1 MQKFKNISLL
11 FLVFIAIPTF
21 TCAQQYVQVWSDE
34 FSSPLLNNANWTP
47 EIGTGSNGWGNNE
60 LQYYTS
66 RPENL
71 TIQNGNL
78 LIIAK
83 KESYQGSEYTSAR
96 IKTQAKQSWKYG
108 KMEARIK
115 LPVGQ
120 GLWPAFW
127 MLGENITSVSWPNC
141 GEIDIMEH
149 INSDNKIFG
158 TMHWNANG
166 HAYYG
171 GDVIVND
178 ITQFHIYS
186 IEWDST
192 GIKWFVDGT
201 NFWQANTF
209 NNINSTEEFHN
220 PFFFLLN
227 IAVGG
232 NFPGPPTANS
242 IMADTMLVDYVRVYQ
257 KQTFPANVEELNSNN
272 LFTFFPNPLNKRS
285 QLNIHFNQS
294 NTYNVEIVDM
304 YGKVLHHETLNVNSS
319 DNKYSISLDH
329 FRSGHYILKCRSNE
343 ILLNKRF
350 VILE

>member
-1 MQKFKNISLL
+1 MHKIFSFFTLI
-11 FLVFIAIPTF
+11 FIASLANLN
-21 TCAQQYVQVWSDE
+21 AQQYVQVWSDE
-34 FSSPLLNNANWTP
+34 FSSPVLISANWTT

-66 RPENL
+66 RPENV
-71 TIQNGNL
+71 TIQNGHL

-83 KESYQGSEYTSAR
+83 KETYQGSNYTSAR
-96 IKTQAKQSWKYG
+96 IKTQAKQNWKYG

-149 INSDNKIFG
+149 INSEPKIFG
-158 TMHWNANG
+158 TMHWDANG

-171 GDVIVND
+171 GDVNVND
-178 ITQFHIYS
+178 VTQFHIYS
-186 IEWDST
+186 VEWDST
-192 GIKWFVDGT
+192 GIKWYVDGT
-201 NFWQANTF
+201 NYWQANTL

-257 KQTFPANVEELNSNN
+257 KQTFPANVKEFYDNN
-272 LFTFFPNPLNKRS
+272 LFTLFPNPLKKNEL
-285 QLNIHFNQS
+285 LNIQFDKS
-294 NTYNVEIVDM
+294 DTYSLEILNI
-304 YGKVLHHETLNVNSS
+304 YGDVVYHNKFVVINSS
-319 DNKYSISLDH
+319 KNFQISLDN
-329 FRSGHYILKCRSNE
+329 FNSGIYLINCRTNQSQMSE
-343 ILLNKRF
+343 RF
-350 VILE
+350 AIID

>member
-1 MQKFKNISLL
+1 MHKIFSFFTLIIIASLANL
-11 FLVFIAIPTF
+11 N
-21 TCAQQYVQVWSDE
+21 AQQYVQVWSDE
-34 FSSPLLNNANWTP
+34 FSSPVLNSANWTT

-66 RPENL
+66 RPENV

-83 KESYQGSEYTSAR
+83 KENYQGSEYTSAR
-96 IKTQAKQSWKYG
+96 IKTQAKQNWKYG

-149 INSDNKIFG
+149 INSEPKIFG
-158 TMHWNANG
+158 TMHWDANG

-171 GDVIVND
+171 GDVNVND
-178 ITQFHIYS
+178 VTQFHIYS
-186 IEWDST
+186 VEWDST

-201 NFWQANTF
+201 NYWQANTL

-242 IMADTMLVDYVRVYQ
+242 ILADTMEVDYVRVFQ
-257 KQTFPANVEELNSNN
+257 KQTFPNSVYNLNKENSHC
-272 LFTFFPNPLNKRS
+272 LLYPNPVRNS
-285 QLNIHFNQS
+285 ENLNIYFEQADTYEIELIDMFGRILYYDNIITS
-294 NTYNVEIVDM
+294 NPRTS
-304 YGKVLHHETLNVNSS
+304 TL
-319 DNKYSISLDH
+319 ISLAS
-329 FRSGHYILKCRSNE
+329 FKSGNYELKCKQQNHISYERLIIVE
-343 ILLNKRF
+343 
-350 VILE
+350 

>member
-127 MLGENITSVSWPNC
+127 MLGENITTVSWPNC

-220 PFFFLLN
+220 PFFL
-227 IAVGG
+227 
-232 NFPGPPTANS
+232 
-242 IMADTMLVDYVRVYQ
+242 
-257 KQTFPANVEELNSNN
+257 
-272 LFTFFPNPLNKRS
+272 
-285 QLNIHFNQS
+285 
-294 NTYNVEIVDM
+294 
-304 YGKVLHHETLNVNSS
+304 
-319 DNKYSISLDH
+319 
-329 FRSGHYILKCRSNE
+329 
-343 ILLNKRF
+343 
-350 VILE
+350 